1 MGVQFRISPTT
12 IFNMKIILALF
23 GFFLTASSLPA
34 PFPPC
39 FPFCNSG
46 QTAPTKNNAIQNCKN
61 GQCNQN
67 NQFSDVPG
75 TATSNCVGS
84 QCNQNNNFGGRKKR
98 NAQNNAIQNC
108 KNGQCNQ
115 NNNFGGNTNQNF
127 PGSGKDWPFGKTVFG
142 PQVNCEGS
150 QCQQSNFNLGGGSG
164 SGDSGSG
171 KDWPFGPTVFG
182 PQLNCVG
189 SQCNQD
195 NRNKI
200 EVMAGGEEVMA
211 GGDQERKTFVC
222 AGGVVSSTCDRSVC
236 EVTCSDN
243 SKYQHDCGSLGS
255 QMSSSPGTGGSTVV
269 TVTCGGEPISYPSCF
284 PFCSGSDSPSS
295 QSPGNSVHSATTLKS
310 CIDACPVT
318 PSYRGCVT
326 SCLNNSSPSFTVGS
340 PSSQNCSGSQCSQNN
355 GFNGANTG
363 NSPFPFPDCFPF
375 CNQG

>member
-67 NQFSDVPG
+67 NQFSDLPG

-195 NRNKI
+195 NRNKR

-295 QSPGNSVHSATTLKS
+295 QSPGNSVQQGEVQTCTGTQCTQNNDFNQQSPQDVDGNTVDSATTLKS

-318 PSYRGCVT
+318 PTYRGCVT
-326 SCLNNSSPSFTVGS
+326 SCLNNR
-340 PSSQNCSGSQCSQNN
+340 N
-355 GFNGANTG
+355 
-363 NSPFPFPDCFPF
+363 
-375 CNQG
+375 

>member
-1 MGVQFRISPTT
+1 MGVQFRIYPTT

-39 FPFCNSG
+39 FPNCG
-46 QTAPTKNNAIQNCKN
+46 QTAIQNCQN
-61 GQCNQN
+61 GQCNSN
-67 NQFSDVPG
+67 NLFGNVPG
-75 TATSNCVGS
+75 TATSNCVGSQCNQNNLFKGINRGTGIQNCEGS

-127 PGSGKDWPFGKTVFG
+127 PGSGKDWPFA
-142 PQVNCEGS
+142 
-150 QCQQSNFNLGGGSG
+150 
-164 SGDSGSG
+164 
-171 KDWPFGPTVFG
+171 PTVFG
-182 PQLNCVG
+182 PQINCVG

-195 NRNKI
+195 NRNKR
-200 EVMAGGEEVMA
+200 EVMAGGEQVMA
-211 GGDQERKTFVC
+211 GGEQERKTFVC

-295 QSPGNSVHSATTLKS
+295 QGEVQTCTGTQCTQNNDFNQQSPQDVDGNTVDSATTLKS

-318 PSYRGCVT
+318 PTYRGCVT
-326 SCLNNSSPSFTVGS
+326 SCLNNRK
-340 PSSQNCSGSQCSQNN
+340 
-355 GFNGANTG
+355 
-363 NSPFPFPDCFPF
+363 
-375 CNQG
+375 

>member
-67 NQFSDVPG
+67 NQFSDLPG

-127 PGSGKDWPFGKTVFG
+127 PGSGKDWPFGT
-142 PQVNCEGS
+142 
-150 QCQQSNFNLGGGSG
+150 
-164 SGDSGSG
+164 
-171 KDWPFGPTVFG
+171 TVFG
-182 PQLNCVG
+182 PQLNCEG

-195 NRNKI
+195 NRNKR
-200 EVMAGGEEVMA
+200 EVMA

-295 QSPGNSVHSATTLKS
+295 QSPGNSVQQGEVQTCTGTQCTQNNDFNQQSPQDVDGNTVDSATTLKS

-318 PSYRGCVT
+318 PTYRGCVT
-326 SCLNNSSPSFTVGS
+326 SCLNNR
-340 PSSQNCSGSQCSQNN
+340 N
-355 GFNGANTG
+355 
-363 NSPFPFPDCFPF
+363 
-375 CNQG
+375 

>member
-84 QCNQNNNFGGRKKR
+84 QCNQ
-98 NAQNNAIQNC
+98 
-108 KNGQCNQ
+108 
-115 NNNFGGNTNQNF
+115 
-127 PGSGKDWPFGKTVFG
+127 
-142 PQVNCEGS
+142 
-150 QCQQSNFNLGGGSG
+150 
-164 SGDSGSG
+164 
-171 KDWPFGPTVFG
+171 
-182 PQLNCVG
+182 
-189 SQCNQD
+189 D
-195 NRNKI
+195 NRNKR
-200 EVMAGGEEVMA
+200 EVMA

-295 QSPGNSVHSATTLKS
+295 QSPGNSVQQGEVQTCTGTQCTQNNDFNQQSPQDVDGNTVDSATTLKS

-318 PSYRGCVT
+318 PTYRGCVT
-326 SCLNNSSPSFTVGS
+326 SCLNNR
-340 PSSQNCSGSQCSQNN
+340 N
-355 GFNGANTG
+355 
-363 NSPFPFPDCFPF
+363 
-375 CNQG
+375 